1 MIGQNV
7 TRDPVRLYI
16 FIIYMKKIY
25 ISIYVM
31 GEFAHCPK
39 LNAGVFVPAEK
50 SRESSAS
57 DEGDGMVKEASL

>member
-1 MIGQNV
+1 
-7 TRDPVRLYI
+7 
-16 FIIYMKKIY
+16 
-25 ISIYVM
+25 M

-39 LNAGVFVPAEK
+39 LNAGVSVPAEK